1 MWLDP
6 PVRHIPEV
14 GSIVFEQLALLINL
28 PVGILVQVGKEPV
41 RRQVDLN
48 LCDHHGIHVGKEL
61 FVDALPTN
69 RLLAK
74 LGKAVKIADTSNQ
87 GKAKSKAA
95 STVAVTLREDAK
107 PFDKTDCVFNKDPL
121 S

>member
-1 MWLDP
+1 MA
-6 PVRHIPEV
+6 VFIQGKGGGGVAHV
-14 GSIVFEQLALLINL
+14 GLHGFYIV
-28 PVGILVQVGKEPV
+28 PGPDRV
-41 RRQVDLN
+41 
-48 LCDHHGIHVGKEL
+48 HGISV
-61 FVDALPTN
+61 PICYN

>member
-1 MWLDP
+1 MKIRGLK
-6 PVRHIPEV
+6 
-14 GSIVFEQLALLINL
+14 L
-28 PVGILVQVGKEPV
+28 P
-41 RRQVDLN
+41 
-48 LCDHHGIHVGKEL
+48 
-61 FVDALPTN
+61 FAYN
-69 RLLAK
+69 RPLAK

>member
-1 MWLDP
+1 MEFGKL
-6 PVRHIPEV
+6 
-14 GSIVFEQLALLINL
+14 SVFLGGYVSGAGCERLGDGLLSVI
-28 PVGILVQVGKEPV
+28 
-41 RRQVDLN
+41 D
-48 LCDHHGIHVGKEL
+48 
-61 FVDALPTN
+61 N